1 MFFCFLQFYVEKK
14 NSSFRSDSQ
23 DLRIFLPNH
32 GTLQYTLV
40 AYFFGLHGATNNYQ
54 SFYNILL
61 NHILTFL
68 SCDSAAQMRLMGET
82 YLDERQT
89 MHHFS
94 LTLVPFPPRSH
105 WQHPCRERWRSRCPI
120 WNYQSINN
128 DISLV
133 MTFFFLKMFLSG
145 TKNMLLCGLL
155 YSQSEGHDFKTT
167 RGTGLQLK
175 ASTPVCRPH
184 VNCNFLK

>member
-94 LTLVPFPPRSH
+94 LTLVLFPPRSH

-120 WNYQSINN
+120 WNYQSISN

-133 MTFFFLKMFLSG
+133 MTFFLS
-145 TKNMLLCGLL
+145 KNVLIG
-155 YSQSEGHDFKTT
+155 
-167 RGTGLQLK
+167 
-175 ASTPVCRPH
+175 
-184 VNCNFLK
+184 N